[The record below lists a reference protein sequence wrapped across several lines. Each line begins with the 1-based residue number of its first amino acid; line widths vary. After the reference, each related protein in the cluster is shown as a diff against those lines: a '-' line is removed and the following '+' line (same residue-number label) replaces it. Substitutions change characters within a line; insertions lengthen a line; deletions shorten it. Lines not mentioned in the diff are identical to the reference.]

1 MNLQNEKC
9 VIVVDEAL
17 PLGIIANTAVILG
30 ITLGKTMP
38 EAVGPDVSDQTE
50 KSHLGIIKF
59 PVPVLKSS
67 AEKLKYIREQLYQD
81 DFHDLLVVDFSDLA
95 QSCKTYDDFT
105 QKMTQVPES
114 ALKYFGLAICGSK
127 KKVAKLTGSLP
138 LYDNFIFLPFNF
150 QCQPIYFQNKK
161 SMQTVKSAWI
171 LHFQLVETSGIEP
184 LTS

>member
-9 VIVVDEAL
+9 VIVVDEEL

-38 EAVGPDVSDQTE
+38 EAVGPE
-50 KSHLGIIKF
+50 KRHLGIIKF

-138 LYDNFIFLPFNF
+138 LLR
-150 QCQPIYFQNKK
+150 
-161 SMQTVKSAWI
+161 
-171 LHFQLVETSGIEP
+171 
-184 LTS
+184 

>member
-9 VIVVDEAL
+9 VIVVDEEL

-38 EAVGPDVSDQTE
+38 EAVGPDVIDQTE

-95 QSCKTYDDFT
+95 QSCKTYDDFI

-127 KKVAKLTGSLP
+127 KKVAKLTGLSL
-138 LYDNFIFLPFNF
+138 IH
-150 QCQPIYFQNKK
+150 I
-161 SMQTVKSAWI
+161 
-171 LHFQLVETSGIEP
+171 
-184 LTS
+184 

>member
-30 ITLGKTMP
+30 ITLGKAMP

-138 LYDNFIFLPFNF
+138 FLR
-150 QCQPIYFQNKK
+150 
-161 SMQTVKSAWI
+161 
-171 LHFQLVETSGIEP
+171 
-184 LTS
+184 

>member
-9 VIVVDEAL
+9 VIVVDEEL

-30 ITLGKTMP
+30 ITLGKTIP
-38 EAVGPDVSDQTE
+38 EAVGPDVIDQTE

-67 AEKLKYIREQLYQD
+67 AEKLKYIREQL
-81 DFHDLLVVDFSDLA
+81 FHDLLVVDFSDLA
-95 QSCKTYDDFT
+95 QSCKTYDDFI

-138 LYDNFIFLPFNF
+138 LLR
-150 QCQPIYFQNKK
+150 
-161 SMQTVKSAWI
+161 
-171 LHFQLVETSGIEP
+171 
-184 LTS
+184 

>member
-1 MNLQNEKC
+1 MPVSRHLCPVNQGFFCPYRVTAARRFLMRSAAC
-9 VIVVDEAL
+9 LRVIRFRQSGQYL
-17 PLGIIANTAVILG
+17 
-30 ITLGKTMP
+30 TLFDFDTKN
-38 EAVGPDVSDQTE
+38 
-50 KSHLGIIKF
+50 
-59 PVPVLKSS
+59 VPHSVQRFLSSVLKSS

-138 LYDNFIFLPFNF
+138 LLR
-150 QCQPIYFQNKK
+150 
-161 SMQTVKSAWI
+161 
-171 LHFQLVETSGIEP
+171 
-184 LTS
+184 